1 MMFVS
6 SSFMVVYDDPV
17 ILLLPIQLN
26 YLTYFSELVGRNET
40 LIPLLELTR
49 ISLLDELL
57 LDLLTI

>member
-1 MMFVS
+1 
-6 SSFMVVYDDPV
+6 MVVSDDPA
-17 ILLLPIQLN
+17 ILLLTVQLN